1 MKKLNFSSVLLLSL
15 VFVIVS
21 SCNKQDDIAGS
32 KVDFSNLD
40 IKLDNLKIEPT
51 LFKYKDVKEIPNR
64 LNRSIV
70 LFVDEAKLMLAEN
83 KEATH
88 VTMDVIFKGGKATV
102 SRLFLVDAKNKKILS
117 PNTSPRQNEALIE
130 KVALPDFDLL
140 LNGRCPSGYT
150 SIGTCSTTAKE
161 EERSKCIGS
170 ALSSFLGNNLGAIGD
185 CAETRVSVGVFN
197 VQICGRTCD

>member
-1 MKKLNFSSVLLLSL
+1 MKKLNFLSVLLLSL
-15 VFVIVS
+15 VFLIVS
-21 SCNKQDDIAGS
+21 SCNKQDDIADS
-32 KVDFSNLD
+32 KVDFSSLD
-40 IKLDNLKIEPT
+40 IKIDDLKIEPT

-64 LNRSIV
+64 LNRSIL

-88 VTMDVIFKGGKATV
+88 VTMDVSIKDGKATV
-102 SRLFLVDAKNKKILS
+102 SRVFLVDAKNKKILS
-117 PNTSPRQNEALIE
+117 PNTTPGQDEAVIE

-140 LNGRCPSGYT
+140 FNGRCPSGYT
-150 SIGTCSTTAKE
+150 SIGTCSTTAKA
-161 EERSKCIGS
+161 EERSKCIGDS
-170 ALSSFLGNNLGAIGD
+170 MSNFLGSNLGAIGD

>member
-1 MKKLNFSSVLLLSL
+1 MKKLNFLSVLLLSL

-21 SCNKQDDIAGS
+21 SCNKQEDIASS

-40 IKLDNLKIEPT
+40 IKLDDLKIEPT

-88 VTMDVIFKGGKATV
+88 VTMDVSIKDGKATV
-102 SRLFLVDAKNKKILS
+102 SRVFLIDAKNKKILS
-117 PNTSPRQNEALIE
+117 PNTTPGQDEAVIE

-140 LNGRCPSGYT
+140 FNGRCPSGYT
-150 SIGTCSTTAKE
+150 SIGTCSTIAKE
-161 EERSKCIGS
+161 AERNNCIGS
-170 ALSSFLGNNLGAIGD
+170 ALNSFLSSNIGAIGD
-185 CAETRVSVGVFN
+185 CAETRVSVGVLK